1 MEWEMDKTVLSTAGR
16 LIGFVAATALVFGA
30 VSGSALARS
39 ARTNGLA
46 APTNSQASQAPAN
59 GLRAGAT
66 VRLKSGGPLMT
77 VDNVEGDTVN
87 CQWATEFGELATG
100 AFPIAVLT
108 IVGGPGW
115 LPAPDQPAKPFYD
128 CPSVTVDGRVTCLE

>member
-1 MEWEMDKTVLSTAGR
+1 MEWEMDKAVLTTAGR
-16 LIGFVAATALVFGA
+16 LIGFVAAAAILFGSVADSA
-30 VSGSALARS
+30 VAQS
-39 ARTNGLA
+39 ARTEGNA
-46 APTNSQASQAPAN
+46 AAVNSQASQAPAN
-59 GLRAGAT
+59 GLHAGAT
-66 VRLKSGGPLMT
+66 VRLRSGGPLMT

-100 AFPIAVLT
+100 AFPIAALT

-115 LPAPDQPAKPFYD
+115 LPAPDQPAKPFHD